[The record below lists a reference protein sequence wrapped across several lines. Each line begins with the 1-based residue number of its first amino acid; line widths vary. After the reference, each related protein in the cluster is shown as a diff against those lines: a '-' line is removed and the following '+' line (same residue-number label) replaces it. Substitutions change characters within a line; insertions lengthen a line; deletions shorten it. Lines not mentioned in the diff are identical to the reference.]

1 MKVKHNKKRNTAF
14 VYEALLRES
23 TMAILR
29 EKHETKNK
37 IVALI
42 KKHFGSESILRHDL
56 ECYRSLYEARQL
68 DRLTSE
74 KILKEAKEQK
84 SRLNEKELFESQ
96 SDLIKDINQT
106 ISANVFNNYIPN
118 YRTLATIDQIFSA
131 RTSPKNKVIL
141 ESLVV
146 AQMGIPVSSSADS
159 GDIDKLVYNS
169 FVKKF
174 NKKYDSNLLEEQ
186 RTLLSY
192 YINSFADNAL
202 ELKVFLNEEIARM
215 RSRLQKALST
225 EIISEDGDMT
235 AKTQK
240 LIEKLDSY
248 GARAID
254 EEVLTTVL
262 KTQQIVKDIFEDG
275 SCN

>member
-23 TMAILR
+23 TIAVLR
-29 EKHETKNK
+29 EKHETKDK

-74 KILKEAKEQK
+74 KILKEAKDQK

-118 YRTLATIDQIFSA
+118 YKTLATIDQIFSD

-146 AQMGIPVSSSADS
+146 AQMGSTPGSSDAPD
-159 GDIDKLVYNS
+159 DIDKLVYNS

-192 YINSFADNAL
+192 YINSFTDNAL

-215 RSRLQKALST
+215 RSRLQKALSI
-225 EIISEDGDMT
+225 EIISEDSDMT
-235 AKTQK
+235 TKTQK

-248 GARAID
+248 RESAID
-254 EEVLTTVL
+254 EEVLTTIL

>member
-84 SRLNEKELFESQ
+84 SRLNEKLYSEL
-96 SDLIKDINQT
+96 
-106 ISANVFNNYIPN
+106 
-118 YRTLATIDQIFSA
+118 
-131 RTSPKNKVIL
+131 
-141 ESLVV
+141 
-146 AQMGIPVSSSADS
+146 
-159 GDIDKLVYNS
+159 
-169 FVKKF
+169 
-174 NKKYDSNLLEEQ
+174 
-186 RTLLSY
+186 
-192 YINSFADNAL
+192 
-202 ELKVFLNEEIARM
+202 
-215 RSRLQKALST
+215 
-225 EIISEDGDMT
+225 
-235 AKTQK
+235 
-240 LIEKLDSY
+240 
-248 GARAID
+248 
-254 EEVLTTVL
+254 
-262 KTQQIVKDIFEDG
+262 
-275 SCN
+275 